1 MIPTA
6 AAATDIIAVETMIC
20 GLLFTCAI
28 SGVATVI
35 GVDENDSRAC
45 PFQGFMVIN
54 VFIC

>member
-28 SGVATVI
+28 TGVATVK
-35 GVDENDSRAC
+35 GVDNRARAKL
-45 PFQGFMVIN
+45 MVPY
-54 VFIC
+54 